1 MLRYKNATFNAG
13 ITVAIL
19 FFPLLYFI
27 AHASVPLAT
36 ILTNL
41 LVLAISIITIRNGI
55 NRLNFRT
62 LNFGLVIVAAL
73 TAFRFFDTDISF
85 ALRGSLFLLVG
96 IGFFVTNLIVA
107 KRKREQPNTLP
118 HEN

>member
-1 MLRYKNATFNAG
+1 MLRYKNAKFNAG
-13 ITVAIL
+13 VTIAIY
-19 FFPLLYFI
+19 FFPILCFI
-27 AHASVPLAT
+27 AKASVPFAT

-41 LVLAISIITIRNGI
+41 LVLAIGVITIRNGI

-62 LNFGLVIVAAL
+62 LNFGLIVVAAL

-85 ALRGSLFLLVG
+85 AIRGSLFLIVG
-96 IGFFVTNLIVA
+96 IGFFATNYIVI
-107 KRKREQPNTLP
+107 RKKKEQPYTLT